1 MKYIH
6 GRKNMKLLQQITPY
20 LFAYVITMFE
30 RQNGHVG
37 KCVAK
42 CVPIKRCIWNTRR
55 GFLLYLAILP
65 NCEEFAE
72 KKSQFA
78 EWYSHTAL
86 AVSFFYSPFQKYCTN
101 LYLLCKL
108 SFWVWRILSN
118 STISKNVLKE
128 VSYTMLCRA
137 SKTENHFTIKSVQK
151 LANFFKCHKSGL

>member
-55 GFLLYLAILP
+55 VFFFIWQFCQIVKSLQKKNLNSQNGILTLLLQFLSSTLLSKNIVQIFIYFANFP
-65 NCEEFAE
+65 FGCEE
-72 KKSQFA
+72 S
-78 EWYSHTAL
+78 YL
-86 AVSFFYSPFQKYCTN
+86 IVPFP
-101 LYLLCKL
+101 
-108 SFWVWRILSN
+108 
-118 STISKNVLKE
+118 
-128 VSYTMLCRA
+128 
-137 SKTENHFTIKSVQK
+137 KTF
-151 LANFFKCHKSGL
+151 

>member
-55 GFLLYLAILP
+55 VFFFIWQFCQIVKSLQKKTYSQNGILTLLL
-65 NCEEFAE
+65 
-72 KKSQFA
+72 QF
-78 EWYSHTAL
+78 
-86 AVSFFYSPFQKYCTN
+86 
-101 LYLLCKL
+101 
-108 SFWVWRILSN
+108 LSN
-118 STISKNVLKE
+118 STTSKNVLE
-128 VSYTMLCRA
+128 EISYTM
-137 SKTENHFTIKSVQK
+137 
-151 LANFFKCHKSGL
+151 